1 MCPET
6 SEVSEIRLYKSI
18 DFPFKW
24 KFYKTIIK
32 NISSVD
38 NIIFPKNNLWWLLT
52 NIDRSNS
59 KDYTHD
65 LSIFYSKDGPLTN
78 KWKYHPQ
85 NPIKINSLDSRNA
98 GIIFDKKK
106 IIRVSQTQGFDNYGE
121 NLNFHE
127 IKSLST
133 KNYKEKS
140 FKNKNFLRIK
150 KKLNN
155 DDIHHYSNFKNT
167 VVVDFKLN

>member
-1 MCPET
+1 MLELFL
-6 SEVSEIRLYKSI
+6 I
-18 DFPFKW
+18 
-24 KFYKTIIK
+24 
-32 NISSVD
+32 
-38 NIIFPKNNLWWLLT
+38 
-52 NIDRSNS
+52 
-59 KDYTHD
+59 
-65 LSIFYSKDGPLTN
+65 
-78 KWKYHPQ
+78 
-85 NPIKINSLDSRNA
+85 
-98 GIIFDKKK
+98 KK

-140 FKNKNFLRIK
+140 FKNKNFLKIK

-155 DDIHHYSNFKNT
+155 ADIHHYSKFKNT